1 MPPIRCDYF
10 MILNPNQCISLTLDC
25 RKYQLR
31 KVMVNGDIPPR
42 VKKDAHA
49 LILDFIRSR
58 PPLKKV
64 GSRSFAFAPSPQM
77 NNNKKK
83 PSSDGSSSPDAN
95 TNEEEEESKKL

>member
-1 MPPIRCDYF
+1 MLLSSNDSKLL
-10 MILNPNQCISLTLDC
+10 MNLSLIH

-64 GSRSFAFAPSPQM
+64 GVP
-77 NNNKKK
+77 
-83 PSSDGSSSPDAN
+83 
-95 TNEEEEESKKL
+95 TL